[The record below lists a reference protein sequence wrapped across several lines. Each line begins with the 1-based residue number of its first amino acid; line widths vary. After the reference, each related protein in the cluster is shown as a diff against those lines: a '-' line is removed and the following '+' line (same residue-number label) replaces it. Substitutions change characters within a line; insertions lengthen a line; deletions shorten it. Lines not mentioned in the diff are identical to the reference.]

1 MEVDE
6 QSVGFQEAP
15 AANQVLDEQSV
26 IQDAPARRGHGG
38 WRPGSGRKQGSR
50 FGVVKGDREYA
61 RDLVSRV
68 MRDEAQELELRVR
81 CAGLVLSSVGRNY
94 QFEAPA
100 GPPADPAAGDLAVAG
115 DDLAVPVELAGP
127 VEACADPAGGNPTG
141 PDPS

>member
-68 MRDEAQELELRVR
+68 MRAEAQELELPGP
-81 CAGLVLSSVGRNY
+81 CAGLVLSPVARNSH
-94 QFEAPA
+94 FDA
-100 GPPADPAAGDLAVAG
+100 PPAP
-115 DDLAVPVELAGP
+115 
-127 VEACADPAGGNPTG
+127 PTH
-141 PDPS
+141 